1 MKVSKKVAGV
11 EYAIRDIV
19 SAAKDLENQGRTI
32 DYLNIGD
39 PVQYG
44 FQPPE
49 NVKKALIDAVKNGN
63 NYYSASEGM
72 TELRDA
78 IAQKENLKGLS
89 IDKDDIIVTNGVS
102 EGLDM
107 VISSIIEEGDEVLLP
122 GPYYPPYASYV
133 RLHGGIPVEF
143 AVDLENS
150 TPDFD
155 DIRSKIT
162 PKTVAICLIS
172 PNNPTGAVFEENSL
186 KKLID
191 IAKEHSLYIICDEIY
206 DQIVFDKKFVG
217 IGKVAGNSPVIIL
230 NGFSKVHLMSGWRIG
245 YIAFNN
251 SPQLDLIREHLP
263 KLARVRI
270 STSHPVQYAA
280 LESLQGPQE
289 YISEFV
295 SELKKHRDL
304 VVKRLNSMSGISC
317 SNPKGAFY
325 AFPKIENNPFKSDK
339 EFVLNLLKSKGVLAV
354 HGSGFGTKYGSGYFR
369 LVFLPNMKILNSA
382 LDKIEDFVSGYK
394 P

>member
-1 MKVSKKVAGV
+1 MGFEPTAWWSEATRSIQTELRVQTSKNLSSLNICLIMKVSKKVAGV

-19 SAAKDLENQGRTI
+19 SAAKDLEKQGRTI

-78 IAQKENLKGLS
+78 IAQKENLKGIS
-89 IDKDDIIVTNGVS
+89 IDKDDILVTNGVS

-133 RLHGGIPVEF
+133 RLHGGTPVEF

-162 PKTVAICLIS
+162 PKTVAICLIL
-172 PNNPTGAVFEENSL
+172 SL
-186 KKLID
+186 IH
-191 IAKEHSLYIICDEIY
+191 I
-206 DQIVFDKKFVG
+206 
-217 IGKVAGNSPVIIL
+217 
-230 NGFSKVHLMSGWRIG
+230 
-245 YIAFNN
+245 
-251 SPQLDLIREHLP
+251 
-263 KLARVRI
+263 
-270 STSHPVQYAA
+270 
-280 LESLQGPQE
+280 
-289 YISEFV
+289 
-295 SELKKHRDL
+295 
-304 VVKRLNSMSGISC
+304 
-317 SNPKGAFY
+317 
-325 AFPKIENNPFKSDK
+325 
-339 EFVLNLLKSKGVLAV
+339 
-354 HGSGFGTKYGSGYFR
+354 
-369 LVFLPNMKILNSA
+369 
-382 LDKIEDFVSGYK
+382 
-394 P
+394 